1 MEAGRE
7 QVGSYVSNTRERGW
21 CWTRLM
27 AEAKVASGGCILRA
41 FGRSKDLLVDLDI
54 GCKEERR

>member
-1 MEAGRE
+1 M
-7 QVGSYVSNTRERGW
+7 GSYVSNTRERGW

-54 GCKEERR
+54 GCKEERG